1 MTALIL
7 ATGAALTELKVNLQ
21 EIIDLVAYGLSVEPP
36 SLQTTRNIIPEA
48 PFQVNPHPTWALE
61 PAKAKV
67 HFHSWIIGNG
77 LRELIDTAT
86 VNFLEAAFLDCETLM
101 FLNERGMEGLE
112 GRELEEFNSRLTVA
126 RTKFRKSPMNQKLGH
141 LKKEYGLNLDSTM
154 EECLLSIQ
162 RARNCFTH
170 NQGLVTTSDFNQS
183 AGEVGLP
190 VMFVVVNITRQA
202 GGAPSL
208 IKTLEDIG
216 SGGVYMFG
224 SNLLKKVFG
233 AGARLVFSPKEFT
246 EIALTLFI
254 FAQVVAEV
262 LFVHASDLGY
272 HLSDDAEEEWKRL
285 REIYLYLNAEGKTA
299 DQAIPVEWRD
309 GRLRFP
315 PRLFKNSPFGDLE

>member
-1 MTALIL
+1 MTAFIL

-36 SLQTTRNIIPEA
+36 SRRTTRNIIPEA

-67 HFHSWIIGNG
+67 RFHSWIIGNG

-86 VNFLEAAFLDCETLM
+86 VKFLEAAFLDCETLL
-101 FLNERGMEGLE
+101 FLRERGVEELE
-112 GRELEEFNSRLTVA
+112 GRELEEFNSRLTAA
-126 RTKFRKSPMNQKLGH
+126 RTKFRKSPMIQKLRH
-141 LKKEYGLNLDSTM
+141 LKKEYGLNWDSTM
-154 EECLLSIQ
+154 EECILSIQ

-170 NQGLVTTSDFNQS
+170 NQGLVTTTDFSRS
-183 AGEVGLP
+183 AGEVGLS
-190 VMFVVVNITRQA
+190 VMFVVVNITREA

-216 SGGVYMFG
+216 SGGVYLFG

-254 FAQVVAEV
+254 FSQVVAEQ
-262 LFVHASDLGY
+262 LFVRASDLGY
-272 HLSDDAEEEWKRL
+272 NLSDDAQEEWKRL
-285 REIYLYLNAEGKTA
+285 REIYLCLNAEGKTV